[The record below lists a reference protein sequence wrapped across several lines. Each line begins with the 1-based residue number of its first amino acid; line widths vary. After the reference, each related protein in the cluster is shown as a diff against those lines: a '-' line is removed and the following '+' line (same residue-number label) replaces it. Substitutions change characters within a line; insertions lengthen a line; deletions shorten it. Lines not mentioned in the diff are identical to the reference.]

1 MDTCCTPDMWKGLD
15 KFFIAL
21 GDENRQKILHLLGN
35 GKRIRVN
42 DIANESHLSR
52 PAISHHLKVLKDAD
66 ILQCEKMGKEVYYY
80 CNKDTIL
87 KMLEKV
93 TKAIKECC

>member
-1 MDTCCTPDMWKGLD
+1 MGTCCVPDMWKGVD

-21 GDENRQKILHLLGN
+21 GDENRQKILHLLGK

-66 ILQCEKMGKEVYYY
+66 ILKSEKEGTEVYYY
-80 CNKDTIL
+80 CNKDHIL
-87 KMLEKV
+87 GMLEKV
-93 TKAIKECC
+93 TKTIKDCC

>member
-1 MDTCCTPDMWKGLD
+1 MEDCCVAEMWKGAD

-21 GDENRQKILHLLGN
+21 GDENRQKILHLLGK

-52 PAISHHLKVLKDAD
+52 PAISHHLKVLKEAG
-66 ILQCEKMGKEVYYY
+66 ILKCEKVGKEVYYY
-80 CNKDTIL
+80 CNKDYIL
-87 KMLEKV
+87 EMLEKV
-93 TKAIKECC
+93 TRAIKECC

>member
-1 MDTCCTPDMWKGLD
+1 MDSCCAANMWKGAD

-35 GKRIRVN
+35 GKQVCVN
-42 DIANESHLSR
+42 DIAKESHLSR

-66 ILQCEKMGKEVYYY
+66 ILKCEKVGKEIYYY
-80 CNKDTIL
+80 CNKDHL
-87 KMLEKV
+87 LEMLEKV
-93 TKAIKECC
+93 TRAIKDCC